1 MKREEKGQEAGA
13 IELAEESLKEPVE
26 NWSEDGLAEPAG
38 TAERPMGQTISPAT
52 ANISDQQGLSLE
64 EAFVQIED
72 VIANLETEE
81 ITLEQSFQEY
91 NRGMQLLRYCNETI
105 DRVEKKVLQI
115 NEDGGLDEF

>member
-1 MKREEKGQEAGA
+1 MKREGKQQEMKECL
-13 IELAEESLKEPVE
+13 IEQT
-26 NWSEDGLAEPAG
+26 EDL
-38 TAERPMGQTISPAT
+38 T
-52 ANISDQQGLSLE
+52 LE

-72 VIANLETEE
+72 VIASLETEE